1 MSNSTQPQGIRPQSS
16 VSVATDRVSA
26 NITVLR
32 EAVLER
38 RSRLEPG
45 LLSPEPSPNTA
56 SVAADRNFSPL
67 ANTLEGL
74 ADNVEYISTIV
85 DDIIKRVDL

>member
-1 MSNSTQPQGIRPQSS
+1 MSNSIQPQGIRPQSS
-16 VSVATDRVSA
+16 VSVATDRVST

-32 EAVLER
+32 EAVLEL

-45 LLSPEPSPNTA
+45 LLSPEPGPNTA
-56 SVAADRNFSPL
+56 SAAADRNFSPL

-85 DDIIKRVDL
+85 DDITKRVDL